1 MMLVQSKMLSIKPI
15 VSKEASQPVQQ
26 EAPCQQDAK
35 ASPPATA
42 PDEAV
47 APGSTADIVVSILSS
62 MNQPCDEALAT
73 DADATMKPL
82 VPYQQQQVMG
92 SKRSSMAQ
100 TRCDHV
106 VVDSAPLSNASI
118 FPPEN
123 LQECD
128 ELIRV
133 SEERGYEQALVN
145 IGMGRQ
151 KLMPNVR
158 NNFRCIIDSEEIAH
172 AFWERITEFIPQ
184 TMGKFGSTK
193 IALNERLRFLRYVPG
208 EYFKPHHDGIYQ
220 RDNGEASLITV
231 QIYLNEGFQGGSTTF
246 LSMDEFE
253 RVECVPKTGR
263 VLIFEHRIYHE
274 GSLLKKGKKY
284 AIRTDVMY
292 TPADYKSPNPDTF
305 DG

>member
-1 MMLVQSKMLSIKPI
+1 M
-15 VSKEASQPVQQ
+15 E
-26 EAPCQQDAK
+26 K
-35 ASPPATA
+35 ASLTRTLQVLSKSSSEWPVPVKTDIIPPGYK
-42 PDEAV
+42 E
-47 APGSTADIVVSILSS
+47 G
-62 MNQPCDEALAT
+62 EKLAFT
-73 DADATMKPL
+73 LDNVFTK
-82 VPYQQQQVMG
+82 
-92 SKRSSMAQ
+92 
-100 TRCDHV
+100 
-106 VVDSAPLSNASI
+106 
-118 FPPEN
+118 E
-123 LQECD
+123 ECD